1 MTIQIR
7 YDSSFQTIEVSEAEC
22 EPMIRADYEE
32 RLLMAADPSTVQ
44 PRTMQEIMDERFN
57 KPEYNNYHKYRRHTC
72 SLEAFD
78 FEGEVFVD
86 PTANPADAVEWKETV
101 CALFAAIRTLQP
113 QQQELIRRRYYN
125 CERVTDIAREDGV
138 SPNAVSN
145 RLQKIHNALKKEL
158 QYF

>member
-57 KPEYNNYHKYRRHTC
+57 KPEYNNYHKYRRHTS
-72 SLEAFD
+72 SLDAYD
-78 FEGEVFVD
+78 FESAIFAD
-86 PTANPADAVEWKETV
+86 LTANPAADVEWKEMI
-101 CALFAAIRTLQP
+101 CALDAAIRTLQP
-113 QQQELIRRRYYN
+113 QQQEMIRRVYYAR
-125 CERVTDIAREDGV
+125 ERITDIARADGV
-138 SPNAVSN
+138 SHNAVHN
-145 RLQKIHNALKKEL
+145 RLQKIHTALKKEMV
-158 QYF
+158 YF